1 MSLSI
6 RVACRSCAREVN
18 SSECDSKL
26 RCSLCVALSLCA
38 DDLREY
44 ERLWR
49 KRDRYGRAGAPQSGP
64 EDQLGRLAKR
74 MSRRLHER
82 ISDGQLAAQILNQ
95 ALEQAQQRAIS
106 SRILVRA

>member
-1 MSLSI
+1 MSPAI
-6 RVACRSCAREVN
+6 CVTCRSCAREVN
-18 SSECDSKL
+18 STECDSKL

-49 KRDRYGRAGAPQSGP
+49 KRDRYGRAGASRSGP

-74 MSRRLHER
+74 MSQRLHER
-82 ISDGQLAAQILNQ
+82 ISDGRQATEILN
-95 ALEQAQQRAIS
+95 AELERARQRATS